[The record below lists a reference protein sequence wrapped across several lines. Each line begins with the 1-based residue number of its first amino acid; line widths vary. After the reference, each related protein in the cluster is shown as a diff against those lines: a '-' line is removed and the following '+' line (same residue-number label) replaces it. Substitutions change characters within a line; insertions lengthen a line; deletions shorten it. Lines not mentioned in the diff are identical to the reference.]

1 MWTWVESLSE
11 NKKYCTP
18 ETTYNGNRDDSCI
31 IQPPT
36 ITLKSWY
43 DNARFYTWTR
53 EYPQNTDISI
63 NSDKT
68 FIAIGIP
75 IIYNIL
81 YTLNWWELENK
92 KTTYTVEEWF
102 SIWDPNR
109 TWYTFL
115 WWTGSNWPVE
125 TKNLFVDTWTY
136 WDLSLYAQWNKL
148 SKVEFMDWDILI
160 TGYVVESWTMIELPE
175 NPKKS
180 WYEFVKWMGL
190 PEDMI
195 VRGED
200 LIITA
205 EWKSTEPVV
214 PQPAAWWWRIIDNST
229 KDLSNQEH
237 DSADL
242 DQSSWN
248 TTTWDNEES
257 LYEWA
262 HSHNI
267 TTLSTVER
275 ANPDGVVIRGH
286 LAKMLVNYMI
296 NVKWEKLPEE
306 IPSECK
312 RNDNESV
319 WEPQEIKEYAEKACA
334 LWVMWI
340 NTNIFD
346 PNWEVTRAQFWTT
359 LSRILWWDK
368 YNVEDTSNIP
378 YYEKHLKALKDNK
391 ILGNTENPEKIIELR
406 KWIWMMLRRTKEI
419 NK

>member
-1 MWTWVESLSE
+1 MLNSKKDIIFRIIGNGNKILSWTQQLDEYIITWTVYNDDYKYEFTFPGIKANEDTPTIIWYSTWADIHIPISQSWDKIELTWSKTYYAQSQQTYNQHKWSFIMWTWVESLSE

-43 DNARFYTWTR
+43 DNARFYTWTT

-160 TGYVVESWTMIELPE
+160 TGYLVESWTQIELPE
-175 NPKKS
+175 DPK
-180 WYEFVKWMGL
+180 EN
-190 PEDMI
+190 MI
-195 VRGED
+195 
-200 LIITA
+200 
-205 EWKSTEPVV
+205 
-214 PQPAAWWWRIIDNST
+214 
-229 KDLSNQEH
+229 
-237 DSADL
+237 
-242 DQSSWN
+242 
-248 TTTWDNEES
+248 
-257 LYEWA
+257 
-262 HSHNI
+262 
-267 TTLSTVER
+267 
-275 ANPDGVVIRGH
+275 
-286 LAKMLVNYMI
+286 
-296 NVKWEKLPEE
+296 
-306 IPSECK
+306 
-312 RNDNESV
+312 
-319 WEPQEIKEYAEKACA
+319 
-334 LWVMWI
+334 WI
-340 NTNIFD
+340 C
-346 PNWEVTRAQFWTT
+346 
-359 LSRILWWDK
+359 
-368 YNVEDTSNIP
+368 
-378 YYEKHLKALKDNK
+378 
-391 ILGNTENPEKIIELR
+391 
-406 KWIWMMLRRTKEI
+406 
-419 NK
+419 